1 MLHEASWTLV
11 HLQGISFVFPRA
23 RTMSF
28 PPPQDG
34 GDPAGTSACH
44 QSSWAPVGTE
54 TGSSC
59 LQLVTQRKFPSM
71 SPQGG
76 DSFGCAQFV
85 GACSG
90 LL

>member
-1 MLHEASWTLV
+1 
-11 HLQGISFVFPRA
+11 
-23 RTMSF
+23 MSF